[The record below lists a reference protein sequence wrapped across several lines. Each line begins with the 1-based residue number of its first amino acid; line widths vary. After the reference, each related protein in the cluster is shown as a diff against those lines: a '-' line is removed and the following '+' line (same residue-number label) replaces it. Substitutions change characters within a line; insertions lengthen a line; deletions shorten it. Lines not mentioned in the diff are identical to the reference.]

1 MGSGGIGGYFGAQL
15 AQAGNDVTFV
25 ARGAQLA
32 ALRDS
37 GLNVHSELAPVQLAR
52 VNVTDDPAR
61 AGLFEV
67 VMFCV
72 KLWDVESA
80 IEQIAPAVAPGGL
93 AIPFQNGIETHPALI
108 ARLGAARVAGGVAY
122 IAVAATAPG
131 VVTHTGKFAKLRVGM
146 FAGAT
151 PAPLSEFVAAGKAAG
166 IDIDTVADIERALW
180 EKLVFLAAFSGV
192 TAATRQPI
200 GALRADADLRALL
213 RSSMLETVAVARALG
228 TMIEADYVERQ
239 MHFIDT
245 MPAAAQSSL
254 LTDLA
259 AGRRLEVQ
267 WLSGAVARL
276 AHATSVAAPV
286 NATLYAIL
294 KPFVDGNPRRH

>member
-1 MGSGGIGGYFGAQL
+1 MGTGGVGGYFGAQL

-32 ALRDS
+32 ALRER
-37 GLNVHSELAPVQLAR
+37 GLHVQSDLAPVQLAR
-52 VNVTDDPAR
+52 VNVTDNPADV
-61 AGLFEV
+61 GVFDI

-72 KLWDVESA
+72 KLWDVASA
-80 IEQIAPAVAPGGL
+80 IEQIAPAVARGGL
-93 AIPFQNGIETHPALI
+93 AIPFQNGIETHKTLI
-108 ARLGAARVAGGVAY
+108 ARLGAAHVAGGVAY
-122 IAVAATAPG
+122 ITVAATAPG
-131 VVTHTGKFAKLRVGM
+131 VITHTGKFAKLRVGVL
-146 FAGAT
+146 AGAT
-151 PAPLSEFVAAGKAAG
+151 SASLSEFVASGKAAG

-192 TAATRQPI
+192 TAAARQSI

-228 TMIEADYVERQ
+228 TMIDADYVERQ
-239 MHFIDT
+239 MQFVDM

-267 WLSGAVARL
+267 WLSGAVARM
-276 AHATSVAAPV
+276 AHAAGVAAPV

-294 KPFVDGNPRRH
+294 KPFADGNPRRH